1 VRRDLRQRRD
11 EKTAAGPTT
20 VVGRGLRRCAHRIVL
35 VRVHVVRGRS
45 ARSAAHLRH
54 AATDDRVHGARHHRS
69 RVQPRCRFQPDG
81 LARRPRDVRGKAEQR
96 GATGQRFGLATVQ
109 GARVQ
114 VHRTAQGVRST
125 RSRATVF
132 GVRQQA
138 FH

>member
-1 VRRDLRQRRD
+1 MRCGLRQRGD

-35 VRVHVVRGRS
+35 VRMHVVRCRP
-45 ARSAAHLRH
+45 ARVAAHLRH
-54 AATDDRVHGARHHRS
+54 AAAADRVHGARHHRS
-69 RVQPRCRFQPDG
+69 RVQPRRRFQPDDR
-81 LARRPRDVRGKAEQR
+81 ARRPRVVRGKAEQR
-96 GATGQRFGLATVQ
+96 GVIGLRFGLATVQ
-109 GARVQ
+109 GARAQ
-114 VHRTAQGVRST
+114 VHRTAQGVRPS